1 MTLLT
6 SPAVALLLR
15 TTLLLGLALLA
26 VRLLRGPAVQTLAGR
41 AALAAVALL
50 LLTAP
55 LTKFV
60 PPLWHV
66 PAPAA
71 PPPAAPV
78 VTLAPTAPPPHVWGA
93 GIGTK
98 KGAGAGSAP
107 TGLPH
112 RPSLNPS
119 FRKDGVKQ
127 GGRSPAPPELGAGG
141 PLLLLWLAGTA
152 ALLLWLA
159 ICQWQL
165 TRLHRR
171 AVLLTD
177 GPAFDTLAALT
188 THAPRLYACP
198 GLPGPF
204 LAGFLRPAIYLPADY
219 AETFSPDA
227 LRAVLAHELAH
238 AERHD
243 TRWTLASRLLCALL
257 WPQPLLWLLCR
268 RLEQL
273 SEDACDRAVLARAC
287 PPRVYADCLLSLAER
302 RPLARSQRALGPGMV
317 PFRSR
322 LGQRI
327 AQILTGADRPLP
339 PPTRLFRVGVLSCS
353 LVGFLGVILLLSVG
367 AKIDVPLRSAG
378 AEVDVPHFVW
388 AKKQGWA
395 VRPVR
400 VLDLEHLSQSRLS
413 ALPYGITAADM
424 AAMKQ
429 LNPSGVVSLGALP
442 SNLTKA
448 RAEAVLAARPHF
460 FYAEALLSQ
469 WYGQHG
475 DKTRAAAFW
484 LKALHDAPVVL
495 ARRYA
500 YDDGTPVAGL
510 HLGTSINCYSPSH
523 LSASNVSFRN
533 LGVGLAYDVVTDKD
547 GCFYLPV
554 FRAIYSQQGVFW
566 QPDQLNHLTAPHLK
580 AHADVE
586 TPGPFISG
594 VSSDEKNEHLSKGFI
609 AESRVAVLPQTQVR
623 PRISL
628 SAPFNGATGTERKPL
643 PVKGSGLT
651 IRWQP
656 YPKADHYQV
665 NVDEYHIL
673 PNGARWSQ
681 ISATSNNPS
690 RLMLPIT
697 QTTASLDFNGSDPVF
712 SRSLPYSFMVLALDK
727 NGEILSTSDNYFFQP
742 VNALA
747 PQTLT
752 KAALAQVLGPG
763 FQVTSIQVQPK
774 SVTVD
779 AISPAG
785 FRLTYEASQALD
797 YSGRS
802 FGLGFAGWSSKPGL
816 SMGESNVPN
825 AIHFVYSR
833 E

>member
-26 VRLLRGPAVQTLAGR
+26 VRLLRLRGPAVQTLAGR
-41 AALAAVALL
+41 AALAAVILL

-55 LTKFV
+55 LTRHI

-78 VTLAPTAPPPHVWGA
+78 VTLTPTAPPPQFWGA
-93 GIGTK
+93 GIGTE
-98 KGAGAGSAP
+98 KGAGA
-107 TGLPH
+107 
-112 RPSLNPS
+112 
-119 FRKDGVKQ
+119 
-127 GGRSPAPPELGAGG
+127 SPAPSDAQPPPPTVAATPPAPVRTPTPPELGAGG
-141 PLLLLWLAGTA
+141 LLLLLWATGTALLLLWLG
-152 ALLLWLA
+152 

-165 TRLHRR
+165 TQLDRR
-171 AVLLTD
+171 AVPLND
-177 GPAFDTLAALT
+177 GPAYDMLAALT
-188 THAPRLYACP
+188 PNPLRLYACP

-204 LAGFLRPAIYLPADY
+204 LAGLVRPAIYLPADHI
-219 AETFSPDA
+219 ETFSPDA

-273 SEDACDRAVLARAC
+273 AEDACDRAVLAHAC

-302 RPLARSQRALGPGMV
+302 RPLARSQRALGPGMI

-339 PPTRLFRVGVLSCS
+339 PPTRLFRIGVLSCS
-353 LVGFLGVILLLSVG
+353 LVGLLGTILLLSVG
-367 AKIDVPLRSAG
+367 AKVNVPLRSVG
-378 AEVDVPHFVW
+378 AAADVPHFVW

-413 ALPYGITAADM
+413 ALPYGITEADKAAIRKLDPNGD
-424 AAMKQ
+424 AFF
-429 LNPSGVVSLGALP
+429 GALP
-442 SNLTKA
+442 QGLTKA
-448 RAEAVLAARPHF
+448 RIEAVLAARPHF

-469 WYGQHG
+469 WYRRHG
-475 DKTRAAAFW
+475 DKANADAFW
-484 LKALHDAPVVL
+484 SKALHDAPVVL

-510 HLGTSINCYSPSH
+510 HLGAEINCYSPAH
-523 LSASNVSFRN
+523 LSASNVNFRN
-533 LGVGLAYDVVTDKD
+533 LGVGLYYDVVTDAD

-554 FRAIYSQQGVFW
+554 FRAIYGQEIVFF
-566 QPDQLNHLTAPHLK
+566 QSDQLNQATASHLK
-580 AHADVE
+580 AHANLE
-586 TPGPFISG
+586 TPGPNPSG
-594 VSSDEKNEHLSKGFI
+594 VSYKQDIGHLSKGFV
-609 AESRVAVLPQTQVR
+609 ADSRVAVLPQTQVR
-623 PRISL
+623 PVISL
-628 SAPFNGATGTERKPL
+628 SAPFNGATGTEHKPL
-643 PVKGSGLT
+643 SVKGSGLT

-665 NVDEYHIL
+665 NVDEYHVY
-673 PNGARWSQ
+673 PNGAQWSQ
-681 ISATSNNPS
+681 IRATSNNPS

-697 QTTASLDFNGSDPVF
+697 QTTTTLDFNGSDPVF
-712 SRSLPYSFMVLALDK
+712 SRSLPYSFMVLAMDK
-727 NGEILSTSDNYFFQP
+727 SGEILSTSDNYFFQP

-747 PQTLT
+747 PQKLT

-763 FQVTSIQVQPK
+763 FQVTSIQMQPK
-774 SVTVD
+774 SVIVD

-802 FGLGFAGWSSKPGL
+802 FGLGFAGWSSNPGL